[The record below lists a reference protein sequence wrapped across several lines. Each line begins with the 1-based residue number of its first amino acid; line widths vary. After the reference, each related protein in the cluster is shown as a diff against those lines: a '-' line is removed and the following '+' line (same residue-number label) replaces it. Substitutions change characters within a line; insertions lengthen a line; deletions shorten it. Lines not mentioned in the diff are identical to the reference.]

1 MTQRKDKET
10 MGKGMNPKTLRDF
23 PVYLSADFKAIDGAN
38 IGDGLSDAEEL
49 CLDDVY
55 SLSLNAKRQKITVQ
69 ETDKGPFLVTE
80 EGDVGSDGHHLHLDS
95 SITLMSQGGDTVEAL
110 ILAEV
115 HPSEQTLTQIYLLP
129 LADIQSQTEYR
140 LMSIDREAAPTRLA
154 EVSCV
159 SFMRGT
165 LITFGDGCQ
174 TPIEKLKAGDR
185 VLTRDNGPQVIRW
198 IGSHTSRAVGE
209 FATIVIKAGAL
220 NNENDLHVSPNHRLF
235 IYQRRDDLNIGRS
248 EILVRAGDLV
258 NGDTVVRVEG
268 GFVEHFQILFDKHQ
282 IIYAEGIA
290 AESLPFSGRTTAVLP
305 PDLAERF
312 TQEIVGHINQPHRD
326 IEVSRATL
334 AKNNAAE
341 RLRRS
346 SIG

>member
-1 MTQRKDKET
+1 MTQTNDRNAAQKSIH
-10 MGKGMNPKTLRDF
+10 PKTLRDF
-23 PVYLSADFKAIDGAN
+23 PVYLASDFKAIDGAN
-38 IGDGLSDAEEL
+38 TGDDMAHAEEL
-49 CLDDVY
+49 CLDDIY
-55 SLSLNAKRQKITVQ
+55 GLSLNAKRRKITVV
-69 ETDKGPFLVTE
+69 ETSSGPFLVTE
-80 EGDVGSDGHHLHLDS
+80 NSQLGEDGHHIHLDS

-110 ILAEV
+110 ILVEV
-115 HPSEQTLTQIYLLP
+115 HPSNQTLSQVFLLP

-140 LMSIDREAAPTRLA
+140 LMRVDRDAARTRLA

-165 LITFGDGCQ
+165 LITCADGRQ
-174 TPIEKLKAGDR
+174 TPIESLQTGDR
-185 VLTRDNGPQVIRW
+185 ILTRDNGPQTIRW

-209 FATIVIKAGAL
+209 FATVVIKAGAL
-220 NNENDLHVSPNHRLF
+220 NNENDLHVSLNHRLF

-258 NGDTVVRVEG
+258 NGETVERVEG

-290 AESLPFSGRTTAVLP
+290 AESLPFSRRTTAVLP
-305 PDLAERF
+305 PELEERF
-312 TQEIVGHINQPHRD
+312 AQEIVGHTNQPHRD
-326 IEVSRATL
+326 IEVSRAAL
-334 AKNNAAE
+334 AKKNAAE